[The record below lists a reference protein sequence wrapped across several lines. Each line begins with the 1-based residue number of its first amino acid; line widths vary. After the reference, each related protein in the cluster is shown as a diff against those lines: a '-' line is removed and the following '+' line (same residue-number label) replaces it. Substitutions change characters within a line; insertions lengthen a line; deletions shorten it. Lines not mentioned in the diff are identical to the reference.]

1 MRFADVQRRRLSRA
15 RKMGPEAALHRVLF
29 HAVNTLSP
37 KLNLRRW
44 AHAVNKLSLRMFPDV
59 YLERPENGPRNI
71 DEKLARLAV
80 GGPFEPLD
88 VALVN
93 RAAVQLVGSAARI
106 LEVGS
111 GTGLFASLAAADE
124 RRMIVASE
132 FDPDTRAWAE
142 ANRPAFNIK
151 YGNLSLTDVSPDS
164 FDVVVA
170 LEVIEHV
177 WDFGAF
183 LQQLAGAA
191 PCAIVSTPNKAATAL
206 GSVAPT
212 PAYGD
217 HVREWTS
224 GEYYWVLRCYYD
236 DVRLYTIPALNHQI
250 ALFQSNPDYMPEIA
264 RCGTLC
270 TERTLIAVCKAPRR
284 TGRLQ
289 TEPPSNQ
296 VQRG

>member
-15 RKMGPEAALHRVLF
+15 RSMGLEAALHRVRF

-59 YLERPENGPRNI
+59 YSERQENGPRNI

-151 YGNLSLTDVSPDS
+151 YGNLSLTNVSPDS

-170 LEVIEHV
+170 LEVIEHI

-183 LQQLAGAA
+183 LHQLAAAA
-191 PCAIVSTPNKAATAL
+191 PCARPRAA
-206 GSVAPT
+206 
-212 PAYGD
+212 
-217 HVREWTS
+217 
-224 GEYYWVLRCYYD
+224 
-236 DVRLYTIPALNHQI
+236 
-250 ALFQSNPDYMPEIA
+250 
-264 RCGTLC
+264 
-270 TERTLIAVCKAPRR
+270 
-284 TGRLQ
+284 
-289 TEPPSNQ
+289 PSCPS
-296 VQRG
+296 RP